1 MNNQPT
7 FVWTVGASS
16 ANSSLRAFLRVQK
29 QLSKK
34 MLASIKYHGGSIR
47 VNGEEKTVRA
57 ILEEGDEV
65 IVQLSPEIHSKGL
78 IPEANLFDIVFEDD
92 HFLIVNKAAGMAT
105 IPSREHPRGTL
116 ANAVMAYYIEHDI
129 QATFHPVNRL
139 DRGTS
144 GLLVIAKHRYAHD
157 QMSRKQKEGQLHRR
171 YEAIVQG
178 VVEPPKGTINAPIGR
193 KPDSIIE
200 RMVTPDGKPAVTHYQ
215 TQESTSLLTYVR
227 IALETGRTHQIRVH
241 FSSIGHP
248 LAGDELY
255 GGESL
260 GLERQA
266 LHSYQLTFTH
276 PFTQEKMTFETKP
289 PDDFRRLLTHLEQTE

>member
-7 FVWTVGASS
+7 FVWRVEASS
-16 ANSSLRAFLRVQK
+16 ADTSLRAFLRVQK
-29 QLSKK
+29 QISKK

-47 VNGEEKTVRA
+47 VNGEEKTVRT
-57 ILEEGDEV
+57 ILKEGDEV
-65 IVQLSPEIHSKGL
+65 IVQLSPETPSKGL
-78 IPEANLFDIVFEDD
+78 IPEANSFEIIFEDE
-92 HFLIVNKAAGMAT
+92 HFLIVNKASGMAT
-105 IPSREHPRGTL
+105 IPSREYPQGTL
-116 ANAVMAYYIEHDI
+116 ANAVLAYYMKHNI

-157 QMSRKQKEGQLHRR
+157 QMSKQQKEGRLKRR

-178 VVEPPKGTINAPIGR
+178 VVEPPDGTINQPIGR

-200 RMVTPDGKPAVTHYQ
+200 RMVTPDGKPAVTHYR
-215 TQESTSLLTYVR
+215 TRVSTTSLTYVR

-266 LHSYQLTFTH
+266 LHSYKLSFTH
-276 PFTQEKMTFETKP
+276 PFTQESMVFTAKP
-289 PDDFRRLLTHLEQTE
+289 PSDFSRLLTHLEKKD

>member
-7 FVWTVGASS
+7 FVWKVEASS
-16 ANSSLRAFLRVQK
+16 ANTSLRAFLRVRK
-29 QLSKK
+29 QISKK
-34 MLASIKYHGGSIR
+34 MLASIKYHGGSLR
-47 VNGEEKTVRA
+47 VNGEEKTVRTV
-57 ILEEGDEV
+57 LEEGDEV
-65 IVQLSPEIHSKGL
+65 VVQLSPETPSKGL
-78 IPEANLFDIVFEDD
+78 IPEARPFDIVFEDE

-105 IPSREHPRGTL
+105 IPSREYPRGTL
-116 ANAVMAYYIEHDI
+116 ANAVLAYYQAHTI

-157 QMSRKQKEGQLHRR
+157 QMSKQQKEGHLQRR

-178 VVEPPKGTINAPIGR
+178 VVTPPNGTINLPIGR

-200 RMVTPDGKPAVTHYQ
+200 RMVTPDGKPAVTHYE
-215 TQESTSLLTYVR
+215 TLGSTSSLSYVR

-260 GLERQA
+260 GLDRQA
-266 LHSYQLTFTH
+266 LHSYKLSFTH
-276 PFTQEKMTFETKP
+276 PFTQESMVFEAKP
-289 PDDFRRLLTHLEQTE
+289 PDDFSRLLTQIEKSE

>member
-7 FVWTVGASS
+7 FVWTVEASL
-16 ANSSLRAFLRVQK
+16 ANTSLRSFLRVQK

-34 MLASIKYHGGSIR
+34 MLASIKYHGGSLR

-57 ILEEGDEV
+57 ILMEGDEV
-65 IVQLSPEIHSKGL
+65 SVQLSPEIPSKGL
-78 IPEANLFDIVFEDD
+78 IPEANPFEIVFEDD
-92 HFLIVNKAAGMAT
+92 HFLIVNKAAGIAT
-105 IPSREHPRGTL
+105 IPSREYPRGTL
-116 ANAVMAYYIEHDI
+116 ANRVLAYYLTHNI

-157 QMSRKQKEGQLHRR
+157 QMSKQQKAGRLQRR

-178 VVEPPKGTINAPIGR
+178 VVEPREGTINQPIGR

-200 RMVTPDGKPAVTHYQ
+200 RMVTSDGKPAVTHYQ
-215 TQESTSLLTYVR
+215 TKEATSSLSYVR

-260 GLERQA
+260 GLDRQA
-266 LHSYQLTFTH
+266 LHSYKLSFTH
-276 PFTQEKMTFETKP
+276 PFTLKRLVFEVKP
-289 PDDFRRLLTHLEQTE
+289 PDDFRRLLAHLEKSE